1 MMNTLY
7 IVWRDENNIGIPI
20 LDEQHRAVVAAI
32 NSLYYFIK
40 EGWGLEA
47 LKPTLQIVKCNFI
60 FHLKTE
66 EGILAKADYP
76 DIHDQAAY
84 QKAFAA
90 EIDAV
95 ARDALSQ
102 REPELLLK
110 FLKDWWLNH
119 IKKDHKAYTAYL
131 DSKT

>member
-20 LDEQHRAVVAAI
+20 IDEQHRAAVATI
-32 NSLYYFIK
+32 NSLHYFIQ

-47 LKPTLQIVKCNFI
+47 LKPTLQIVKFNFM

-66 EGILAKADYP
+66 EGILAKAEFP
-76 DIHDQAAY
+76 GIHDQTAY
-84 QKAFAA
+84 QKEFSYR
-90 EIDAV
+90 IDAA
-95 ARDALSQ
+95 AREALAY

-110 FLKDWWLNH
+110 FLKNWWLDHVN
-119 IKKDHKAYTAYL
+119 KDHMAYAGYL
-131 DSKT
+131 HGNK